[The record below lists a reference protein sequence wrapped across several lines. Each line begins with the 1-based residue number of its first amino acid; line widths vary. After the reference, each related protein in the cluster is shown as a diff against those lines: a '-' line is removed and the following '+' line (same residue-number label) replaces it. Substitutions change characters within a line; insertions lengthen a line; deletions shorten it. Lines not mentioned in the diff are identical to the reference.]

1 METKT
6 LAAIETTKK
15 IGYSPPPSP
24 VQGDLDTAS
33 SKSTL
38 RCKF

>member
-1 METKT
+1 MKTKT
-6 LAAIETTKK
+6 LAAIETIKT
-15 IGYSPPPSP
+15 

-38 RCKF
+38 SGT